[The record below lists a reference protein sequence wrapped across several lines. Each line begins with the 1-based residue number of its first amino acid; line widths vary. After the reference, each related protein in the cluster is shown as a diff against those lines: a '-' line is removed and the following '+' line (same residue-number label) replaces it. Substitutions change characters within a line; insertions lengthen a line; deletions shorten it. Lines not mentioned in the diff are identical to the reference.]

1 MALGKLGFGLMRL
14 PVNSEDPTD
23 INIELLSQM
32 ADRFL
37 AEGFT
42 YFDTSF
48 VYHNGASEGA
58 IRKAL
63 VERHERDSYTL
74 ATKFP
79 TFIFPKEE
87 EVDGIF
93 EQQRSNCG
101 VEYFDYYLLHN
112 LNRVLYDGLIQEIH
126 LFDHLKKWKE
136 EGKAK
141 HIGFSYHDSPE
152 VLDRILSDH
161 PEIEFVQI
169 ALNYYDWDEPFIAAR
184 ACYEV
189 IRMHGRQV
197 VVMEPV
203 KGGMLAN
210 VPATALEKMQSHSAE
225 LSPASYAIR
234 FAAGL
239 DGILA
244 VLSGMSTMEQVEDN
258 ISYMKDFN
266 PLTDEEREITA
277 FAIEEYHKNWKYFCP
292 DWSLLDD
299 NSFGVPLSWFLRSY
313 NSILLQPVPTF
324 SAELN
329 YYKSFRSA
337 FDRTYETA
345 DYSDLTTKIG
355 GVFDVTT
362 AVKEAIEFQTKNSFQ
377 GYVSD

>member
-23 INIELLSQM
+23 INITLLSEM
-32 ADRFL
+32 VDRFL
-37 AEGFT
+37 EKGFT

-48 VYHNGASEGA
+48 VYHNGASENA
-58 IRKAL
+58 IKEAL
-63 VERHERDSYTL
+63 VKRHDRSSYTL

-79 TFIFPKEE
+79 TFAMPKEE

-93 EQQRSNCG
+93 EKQLENCG

-112 LNRVLYDGLIQEIH
+112 LNRFLYDGLMQEIH

-152 VLDRILSDH
+152 VLDRILTEH
-161 PEIEFVQI
+161 PEVEFVQI
-169 ALNYYDWDEPFIAAR
+169 ALNYYDWEEPFIASH
-184 ACYEV
+184 ACYDV
-189 IRMHGRQV
+189 IRRHGCRV

-203 KGGMLAN
+203 KGGMLAK
-210 VPATALEKMQSHSAE
+210 VPDAAMKKMLQNSST

-239 DGILA
+239 DGIIA

-258 ISYMKDFN
+258 LSYMADFH
-266 PLTDEEREITA
+266 PLTEEEKEILSFTNA
-277 FAIEEYHKNWKYFCP
+277 EYRRNWKYQCA
-292 DWSLLDD
+292 DWSLLDQ
-299 NSFGVPLSWFLRSY
+299 NQYSVPLSWIIRGY
-313 NSILLQPVPTF
+313 NSIMIQPNITF
-324 SAELN
+324 TAEQN
-329 YYKSFRSA
+329 YYKSFRSGY
-337 FDRTYETA
+337 DRIYETA
-345 DYSDLTTKIG
+345 DYTDLTEKIG
-355 GVFDVTT
+355 GAFDVN
-362 AVKEAIEFQTKNSFQ
+362 AALKEAIEYQTKNSYQ
-377 GYVSD
+377 GYIPD